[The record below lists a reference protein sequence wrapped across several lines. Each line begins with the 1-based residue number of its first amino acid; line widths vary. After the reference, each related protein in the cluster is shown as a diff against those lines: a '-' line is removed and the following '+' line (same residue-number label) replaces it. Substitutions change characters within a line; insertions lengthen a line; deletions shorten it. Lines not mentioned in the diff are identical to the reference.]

1 MGTAGKWVKV
11 FWTTEFPPTQVF
23 TLCPGL
29 SVPCD
34 VYRHTPC
41 MSSSCPWFPI
51 FSSSMLALHH
61 LAQFLTI
68 LVDYIS
74 LLMFQIQHAQTQLC
88 TLESIKKKKKK
99 SLCFSSFLFFLSFFF
114 SAALFLLRW
123 GFGHVF
129 LTKVEGDKELE
140 GEWEWFCNVTIFK
153 RLVFCAFSLGFFL
166 AGIRE
171 DRKSVV

>member
-1 MGTAGKWVKV
+1 
-11 FWTTEFPPTQVF
+11 
-23 TLCPGL
+23 
-29 SVPCD
+29 
-34 VYRHTPC
+34 
-41 MSSSCPWFPI
+41 
-51 FSSSMLALHH
+51 MLALHH

-88 TLESIKKKKKK
+88 TLESIKKKKKAFA
-99 SLCFSSFLFFLSFFF
+99 SAAFFFFFFF

-171 DRKSVV
+171 EYLPSSPNL